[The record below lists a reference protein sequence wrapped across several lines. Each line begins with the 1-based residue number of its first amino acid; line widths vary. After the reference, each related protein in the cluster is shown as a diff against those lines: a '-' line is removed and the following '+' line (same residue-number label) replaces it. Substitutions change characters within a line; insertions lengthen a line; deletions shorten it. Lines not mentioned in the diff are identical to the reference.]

1 MPERVPECVAHYRM
15 EKAEYELA
23 GCMQV
28 LWLFMKVVKSY
39 SLDLSNA
46 RKLEDRY
53 PVGKRSEVVNEALK
67 WYLGGDKLTLDKI
80 IVARDSLQARVLEL
94 SAELDAVKAPRD
106 RPERRWWI
114 RLLLGR

>member
-1 MPERVPECVAHYRM
+1 MPERVPECVAHCL
-15 EKAEYELA
+15 ENPLLFELA

-28 LWLFMKVVKSY
+28 LWLYMKVVKSY
-39 SLDLSNA
+39 SLDLANA

-53 PVGKRSEVVNEALK
+53 PTGKRSEVVNEALK

-80 IVARDSLQARVLEL
+80 IAARDSLQERVL

-106 RPERRWWI
+106 RPERAWWI